1 MSSKLYY
8 ELECRQIY
16 LYFSFTDLEFKNVKE
31 TSSNAVVLITNP
43 LDAKFLYGSDI
54 EETLEMMQN
63 STHLRVLGMSF
74 CVISISYRIA
84 LCHNDI
90 VSKL

>member
-8 ELECRQIY
+8 ELEWEQNS
-16 LYFSFTDLEFKNVKE
+16 LFFSFTDHDFKNVKD
-31 TSSNAVVLITNP
+31 TNANAVVLITNP

-54 EETLEMMQN
+54 EETLKMMQN

-74 CVISISYRIA
+74 WVTGISSRIDLA
-84 LCHNDI
+84 TMVL
-90 VSKL
+90 